1 MGWGTPRCAPRPCPL
16 WRLPQPFLGPQC
28 KRGCPQGFWGRG
40 CGQPCSCRNGAS
52 CSPEDGSCTCAPGY
66 RGPNCQR
73 CECPQRGAGLFYPS
87 TPPVSP
93 PSAHRTPAA
102 RSLPPRPLWQAVL
115 AELLL
120 LQPLLLPPRHRRLP
134 LRRGLDGDALRRR
147 WGPPPQQPCAPPPA
161 PQGSALGGPGG
172 VPGGWE
178 PPAGSIL
185 GTPRTLQSAPPGLSG
200 CSASSCAAVPK
211 MPLVTPSPACAR
223 APPAGADP
231 TVRLVSGHG
240 EGLGGQR
247 GGPCPS

>member
-73 CECPQRGAGLFYPS
+73 CECPQGGAGLFYPS

-147 WGPPPQQPCAPPPA
+147 WGPPPRQPCAPPPPSGFSLRGSRVVGSHQLA
-161 PQGSALGGPGG
+161 PS
-172 VPGGWE
+172 W
-178 PPAGSIL
+178 
-185 GTPRTLQSAPPGLSG
+185 APPVP
-200 CSASSCAAVPK
+200 CRVPPRDFRAAVRAAVPLSPK
-211 MPLVTPSPACAR
+211 CHLSPRHRRVPVRPRQERTPL
-223 APPAGADP
+223 
-231 TVRLVSGHG
+231 
-240 EGLGGQR
+240 
-247 GGPCPS
+247 